1 MNYLELRIE
10 VKDLNPLVDLM
21 KQELAD
27 LGFESFVDFQNGF
40 SAYISSLDFS
50 KDKVSLFLQNHNDL
64 ILDYT
69 SKEHQYENWNE
80 KWESSFDPVIVS
92 STCVIR
98 ASFHEEFDYDYEII
112 IDPEMSFGTGHH
124 ETTRLMSSYLLENPP
139 ENKKVLDF
147 GSGTGVLSI
156 LSEKLKAS
164 SISSVEIDQL
174 AVSNAIKNGR
184 INHCNKIKFIHGSGD
199 SIPNMAYDLILANI
213 NKNTI
218 MSQWDYLLRVSNRK
232 TSIVLSGFY
241 EQDLS
246 DLIQFSSKSGL
257 IPLYSNLEN
266 NWAILILKYAKN
278 DA

>member
-27 LGFESFVDFQNGF
+27 LGFESFEDFKNGF

-164 SISSVEIDQL
+164 SINSVEIDQL

-184 INHCNKIKFIHGSGD
+184 INNCNKIKFIHGSGD

>member
-27 LGFESFVDFQNGF
+27 LGFESFVDFKNGF

-64 ILDYT
+64 IFAHT
-69 SKEHQYENWNE
+69 SKEHPRENWNE

-184 INHCNKIKFIHGSGD
+184 INHCNKIKFIHGSGN

>member
-27 LGFESFVDFQNGF
+27 LGFESFEDFKNGF

-184 INHCNKIKFIHGSGD
+184 INNCNKIKFIHGSGD

>member
-27 LGFESFVDFQNGF
+27 LGFESFEDFKNGF

-164 SISSVEIDQL
+164 SISSVEIDLL

-184 INHCNKIKFIHGSGD
+184 INNCNKIKFIHGSGD

>member
-27 LGFESFVDFQNGF
+27 LGFESFEDFKNGF

-184 INHCNKIKFIHGSGD
+184 INNCNKIKFIHGSGE

-218 MSQWDYLLRVSNRK
+218 MSQWDYLLRVSNDNS
-232 TSIVLSGFY
+232 SIVLSGFY
-241 EQDLS
+241 EQDLP
-246 DLIQFSSKSGL
+246 DLIQFSSRSGL

>member
-1 MNYLELRIE
+1 M
-10 VKDLNPLVDLM
+10 
-21 KQELAD
+21 
-27 LGFESFVDFQNGF
+27 
-40 SAYISSLDFS
+40 
-50 KDKVSLFLQNHNDL
+50 
-64 ILDYT
+64 
-69 SKEHQYENWNE
+69 
-80 KWESSFDPVIVS
+80 
-92 STCVIR
+92 
-98 ASFHEEFDYDYEII
+98 
-112 IDPEMSFGTGHH
+112 
-124 ETTRLMSSYLLENPP
+124 
-139 ENKKVLDF
+139 
-147 GSGTGVLSI
+147 SI

-184 INHCNKIKFIHGSGD
+184 INNCNKIKFIHGSGD

>member
-27 LGFESFVDFQNGF
+27 LGFESFEDFKNGF

>member
-27 LGFESFVDFQNGF
+27 LGFESFEDFKNGF

-184 INHCNKIKFIHGSGD
+184 INNCNKIKFTHGSGD

-232 TSIVLSGFY
+232 TFIVLSGFY

>member
-27 LGFESFVDFQNGF
+27 LGFESFEDFKNGF

-64 ILDYT
+64 ILAHT

-112 IDPEMSFGTGHH
+112 IDPELSFGTGHH
-124 ETTRLMSSYLLENPP
+124 VTTRLMSSYLLENPT

-184 INHCNKIKFIHGSGD
+184 INNCNKIKFIHGSGD

>member
-27 LGFESFVDFQNGF
+27 LGFESFVDFKNGF

-184 INHCNKIKFIHGSGD
+184 INHCNKIKFIHGSGN

>member
-27 LGFESFVDFQNGF
+27 LGFESFEDFKNGF

-184 INHCNKIKFIHGSGD
+184 INNCNKIKFIHGSGD
-199 SIPNMAYDLILANI
+199 SIPNVAYDLILANI

>member
-27 LGFESFVDFQNGF
+27 LGFESFEDFKNGF

-184 INHCNKIKFIHGSGD
+184 INNCNKIKFIHGSGD

-218 MSQWDYLLRVSNRK
+218 MSQWDYLLQVSNEN

-246 DLIQFSSKSGL
+246 DLIQFSSRSGL

-278 DA
+278 EA

>member
-27 LGFESFVDFQNGF
+27 LGFESFVDFKNGF

-124 ETTRLMSSYLLENPP
+124 ETTRLMSSYLLQNPP

-184 INHCNKIKFIHGSGD
+184 INDCNKIKFIHGSGD

>member
-27 LGFESFVDFQNGF
+27 LGFESFEDFKNGF

-92 STCVIR
+92 STCLIR

>member
-27 LGFESFVDFQNGF
+27 LGFESFVDFKNGF

-64 ILDYT
+64 IFAHT
-69 SKEHQYENWNE
+69 SKEHPRENWNE

-139 ENKKVLDF
+139 QNKKVLDF

>member
-27 LGFESFVDFQNGF
+27 LGFESFVDFKNGF

-50 KDKVSLFLQNHNDL
+50 KDKVSLFLQNHNEF
-64 ILDYT
+64 ILAHKY
-69 SKEHQYENWNE
+69 KEHQHENWNE

-98 ASFHEEFDYDYEII
+98 ASFHKEFDYDYEII

-184 INHCNKIKFIHGSGD
+184 INNCNKIKFIHGSGD

-266 NWAILILKYAKN
+266 NWAILILKYTKN

>member
-27 LGFESFVDFQNGF
+27 LGFESFEDFKNGF

-184 INHCNKIKFIHGSGD
+184 INDCNKIKFIHGSGD

>member
-27 LGFESFVDFQNGF
+27 LGFESFVDFKNGF

-50 KDKVSLFLQNHNDL
+50 KDKVSLFLQHHNDL
-64 ILDYT
+64 ILAHS
-69 SKEHQYENWNE
+69 SKEHPRENWNE

>member
-27 LGFESFVDFQNGF
+27 LGFESFEDFKNGF

-184 INHCNKIKFIHGSGD
+184 INNCNKIKFIHGSGD

-266 NWAILILKYAKN
+266 NWAILILKYTKN

>member
-27 LGFESFVDFQNGF
+27 LGFESFVDFKNGF

-64 ILDYT
+64 IFAHT
-69 SKEHQYENWNE
+69 SKEHPRENWNE

-139 ENKKVLDF
+139 QNKKVLDF

-184 INHCNKIKFIHGSGD
+184 INDCNKIKFIHGSGD

>member
-27 LGFESFVDFQNGF
+27 LGFESFEDFKNGF

-139 ENKKVLDF
+139 QNKKVLDF

-164 SISSVEIDQL
+164 SITSVEIDQL
-174 AVSNAIKNGR
+174 AVSNSIKNGR
-184 INHCNKIKFIHGSGD
+184 INNCNKIKFIHGSGD

>member
-27 LGFESFVDFQNGF
+27 LGFESFEDFKNGF

-69 SKEHQYENWNE
+69 SKEHLYENWNE

-184 INHCNKIKFIHGSGD
+184 INNCNKIKFIHGSGD

-266 NWAILILKYAKN
+266 NWAILILKYTKN

>member
-27 LGFESFVDFQNGF
+27 LGFESFEDFKNGF

-98 ASFHEEFDYDYEII
+98 ASFHEEFEYDYEII

-184 INHCNKIKFIHGSGD
+184 INNCNKIKFIHGSGD

>member
-27 LGFESFVDFQNGF
+27 LGFESFVDFKNGF

-184 INHCNKIKFIHGSGD
+184 INDCNKIKFIHGSGD

>member
-27 LGFESFVDFQNGF
+27 LGFESFVDFKNGF

-64 ILDYT
+64 IFAHT
-69 SKEHQYENWNE
+69 SKEHPRENWNE

>member
-27 LGFESFVDFQNGF
+27 LGFESFEDFKNGF

-184 INHCNKIKFIHGSGD
+184 INNCNKIKFIHGSGD

-232 TSIVLSGFY
+232 TFIVLSGFY

>member
-27 LGFESFVDFQNGF
+27 LGFESFEDFKNGF

-50 KDKVSLFLQNHNDL
+50 KDKVSLFFQNHNDL

-184 INHCNKIKFIHGSGD
+184 INDCNKIKFIHGSGD